1 MTAPRSD
8 RRAVREQMR
17 ARRSALPAAQRLAA
31 ADAVARHVRSLDA
44 VRDARYLAGYWA
56 TGGEVPLHA
65 LLVPAPGFV
74 YCLPCLTSGNAL
86 LFAPWRAGDALVQNR
101 YGIPEP
107 DLAPSS
113 CLPPDAMD
121 VVLVPLLA
129 FTTDG
134 VRLGAGGGYYDRSF
148 AFLQAAQR
156 AAKPL
161 LVGVGYAFQQHDGL
175 QAEPWDVGLDYIA
188 TERALIRCR

>member
-1 MTAPRSD
+1 
-8 RRAVREQMR
+8 MR
-17 ARRSALPAAQRLAA
+17 AQRSALPAAQRLAA

-44 VRDARYLAGYWA
+44 VRAAGYVAGYWA

-65 LLVPAPGFV
+65 LLVPAPAFV
-74 YCLPCLTSGNAL
+74 YCLPCLTDGNAL
-86 LFAPWRAGDALVQNR
+86 RFAPWRAGDALLQNR

-107 DLAPSS
+107 DLAPASQ
-113 CLPPDAMD
+113 LAPDAMD

-129 FTTDG
+129 YSRDG

-148 AFLQAAQR
+148 AFLHAAPR

-161 LVGVGYAFQQHDGL
+161 LVGIAYAFQEQAL
-175 QAEPWDVGLDYIA
+175 QAEAWDVGLDYVA
-188 TERALIRCR
+188 TERELIRCR